1 MEAYLENG
9 VADAGHLP
17 SPEPG
22 TRVLAT
28 GVLRWT
34 RAGFRLSLNTIRCL
48 TDLNEE
54 IRLRRAQVAAYRHC
68 LLAAKERWAREAARV
83 MLSRVLWYGNR
94 HSFEITE
101 AHVKLAIEAA
111 LIDARPDE
119 YRTWYDEYMAQNH
132 SG

>member
-1 MEAYLENG
+1 MDAYLENG
-9 VADAGHLP
+9 VAKAAGLL

-34 RAGFRLSLNTIRCL
+34 RAGFRLSLNAIRCL

-54 IRLRRAQVAAYRHC
+54 IRVRREQVAAYRHC

-83 MLSRVLWYGNR
+83 MLSTVLSYGNR
-94 HSFEITE
+94 HRFEITE
-101 AHVKLAIEAA
+101 QHVRLAIEAA
-111 LIDARPDE
+111 LTQHRPDE
-119 YRTWYDEYMAQNH
+119 YQPRASYLA
-132 SG
+132 